1 MSYTLFTETE
11 ALPPIIS
18 ECTNYMTGKFI
29 VNWDHLQISRKL
41 FRNCHGLECGK
52 YNVFNEN

>member
-1 MSYTLFTETE
+1 MSYTSYAETE

-41 FRNCHGLECGK
+41 FRNWNGLEWG
-52 YNVFNEN
+52 